1 VLILPLIDLLIILGW
16 TTLSIGAVLKAIYV
30 TTSYRP
36 QLLGLSPMDCAIASA
51 IFLLFAVA
59 LAARTWVK
67 LNEGQLVAARRS
79 LRANG
84 GGVDASQLDDERA
97 ARVESVSPEAAPLEA
112 ASVRGASGTP

>member
-1 VLILPLIDLLIILGW
+1 MLILPLIDLLIILGW

-84 GGVDASQLDDERA
+84 GVDASQLNGERA
-97 ARVESVSPEAAPLEA
+97 ARAESVSPEAAPLEA
-112 ASVRGASGTP
+112 ASVRGAAGTA